1 MHSSVFGMHVHLGLF
16 AQLSQSGRSES
27 KNAKVTKKNPGMGI
41 PIERPSFLIS
51 ALGSGCVWRQETG
64 LTYFLF

>member
-27 KNAKVTKKNPGMGI
+27 KIQTSQSKISVLWAFHWGT
-41 PIERPSFLIS
+41 RLFLVVRW
-51 ALGSGCVWRQETG
+51 ARAECGDRKQG
-64 LTYFLF
+64 

>member
-41 PIERPSFLIS
+41 PLERPSFSLVRW
-51 ALGSGCVWRQETG
+51 ARAECGDRKQG
-64 LTYFLF
+64 

>member
-1 MHSSVFGMHVHLGLF
+1 MHSSVFGMHLHLGLF

-27 KNAKVTKKNPGMGI
+27 KIQTSQTK
-41 PIERPSFLIS
+41 IS
-51 ALGSGCVWRQETG
+51 ALWAVRWSTRLFLVLLCVRALWRWETG